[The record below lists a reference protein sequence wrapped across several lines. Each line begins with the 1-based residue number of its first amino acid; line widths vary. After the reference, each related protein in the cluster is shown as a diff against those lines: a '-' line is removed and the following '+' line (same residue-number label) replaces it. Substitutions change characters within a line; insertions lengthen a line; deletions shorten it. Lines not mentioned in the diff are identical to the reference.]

1 MKKALFS
8 FAILIVFSFASFA
21 QEDENPIGEL
31 SKRLYENEMLA
42 NHFLRDFVLAKS
54 QVFKSKVMVDF
65 DKSLARFDDNISYI
79 SMHLPK
85 DKKIRDKYM
94 SLQGQWNVY
103 RMAIID
109 LSRDNYKKF
118 VNSTLMMEKECR
130 SMREDILSKHP
141 KYGDNKKVFKYID
154 YVVDNT
160 KKIDEVIINY
170 VLKNQLNF
178 PEIDK
183 AIKIDFS
190 HIRKNLKKLSKDKN
204 LQGKTNLTDL
214 NNSLNMVEN
223 IYKNKNDSPKLLY
236 SNTKYFSK
244 KSYLLFYELISQ
256 LKN

>member
-8 FAILIVFSFASFA
+8 FALLILFTSVTFA

-65 DKSLARFDDNISYI
+65 DKSLARFDDNIGYI

-109 LSRDNYKKF
+109 LSRNNYKKF
-118 VNSTLMMEKECR
+118 VNSTLMMEKECKT
-130 SMREDILSKHP
+130 MREDILSKNP
-141 KYGDNKKVFKYID
+141 KYSDNKKVFKYID

-160 KKIDEVIINY
+160 KRNDEIIINY
-170 VLKNQLNF
+170 ILKNQLNF

-183 AIKIDFS
+183 ALKIDFS
-190 HIRKNLKKLSKDKN
+190 HIRKNIKKLSKDKS
-204 LQGKTNLTDL
+204 LQQKGIINDL
-214 NNSLNMVEN
+214 INSLSMIEN
-223 IYKNKNDSPKLLY
+223 IYNNKNDSPKLLY
-236 SNTKYFSK
+236 TNTKYFSK
-244 KSYLLFYELISQ
+244 KSYLLFYELIRQ